1 MRSINIELLMGHS
14 IGISD
19 SYYRIP
25 EKELLEDYLKSVDFL
40 TIGEN
45 TILLDR
51 LTELSEDTSRAVE
64 EKFLKREIGRSK
76 HRTSLKMML
85 LQNLQ
90 TRFSNCSMRSRS
102 KG

>member
-40 TIGEN
+40 TIGEI
-45 TILLDR
+45 TILRDR

-64 EKFLKREIGRSK
+64 EKLQKRDR
-76 HRTSLKMML
+76 
-85 LQNLQ
+85 
-90 TRFSNCSMRSRS
+90 
-102 KG
+102 